1 MQRDPQVILAGNR
14 AQLDAW
20 KAWPQLA
27 ALREGR
33 LVQVPDKELERP
45 SGQMVEAVARL
56 CAVMV
61 PGR

>member
-1 MQRDPQVILAGNR
+1 MQRDPQVILASNQ

-20 KAWPQLA
+20 KAWP
-27 ALREGR
+27 LREGR

-45 SGQMVEAVARL
+45 SGQMIEAVARL
-56 CAVMV
+56 WAVMV